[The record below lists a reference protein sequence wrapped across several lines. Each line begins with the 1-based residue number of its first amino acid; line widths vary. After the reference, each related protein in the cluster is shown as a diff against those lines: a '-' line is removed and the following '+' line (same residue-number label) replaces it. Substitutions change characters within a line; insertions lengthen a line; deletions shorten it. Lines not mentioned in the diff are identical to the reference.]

1 MDSMSLVEVQERAR
15 RINTLVRFHKVQE
28 ALNDAYALRLD
39 VATST
44 LPTEA
49 AREALAEL
57 EDTIA
62 GLERQKFSHPA
73 YRARALLSRLMGVR

>member
-1 MDSMSLVEVQERAR
+1 MDSMSLIEVQERAR

-44 LPTEA
+44 LQTEA

-57 EDTIA
+57 EVTIA
-62 GLERQKFSHPA
+62 ELERQKFSRPVHK
-73 YRARALLSRLMGVR
+73 ARALLRRLMGVG